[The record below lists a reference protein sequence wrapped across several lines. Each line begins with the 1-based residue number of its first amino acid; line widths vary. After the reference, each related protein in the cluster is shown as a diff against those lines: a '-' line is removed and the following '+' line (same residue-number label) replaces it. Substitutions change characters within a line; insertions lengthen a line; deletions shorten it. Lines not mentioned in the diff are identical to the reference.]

1 MQKDFITATPD
12 TGGGNG
18 TINVTASKNTGN
30 ARSTAI
36 SIAGSGCSKTIS
48 ITQDKASVDVP
59 IINLGYAFDTALVS
73 PEINVLAKAISFT
86 ANCDTDLVPST
97 ANRLIHVQNLKA
109 FNEWVTFDDN
119 WYIATIRIIPNKSG
133 TSEVYDY
140 PSSFGESIYSP
151 NANESIVLQTDKAL
165 EITNLIQ
172 RMLQTKSGKFIII
185 MMCRDE
191 VPYRSIS
198 LTVIIDYQEA

>member
-36 SIAGSGCSKTIS
+36 SIAGSSCSKTIS
-48 ITQDKASVDVP
+48 ITQDKAPDVP
-59 IINLGYAFDTALVS
+59 KINLGYAFDTALVS
-73 PEINVLAKAISFT
+73 PRIDVQTNTINFT
-86 ANCDTDLVPST
+86 ANCDTNLVPST
-97 ANRLIHVQNLKA
+97 ATNLVHVQNLKT

-119 WYIATIRIIPNKSG
+119 WYISIIQINPNKSG
-133 TSEVYDY
+133 TDKVYNY
-140 PSSFGESIYSP
+140 PFSFGESVYIPSEG
-151 NANESIVLQTDKAL
+151 ESIVADTDRIP

-172 RMLQTKSGKFIII
+172 QMLQTKSGKFTIII
-185 MMCRDE
+185 TCRDE
-191 VPYRSIS
+191 VTYRNII
-198 LTVIIDYQEA
+198 LTVIIDYQA

>member
-18 TINVTASKNTGN
+18 TINVTASKNTGA

-36 SIAGSGCSKTIS
+36 SIAGYGCSKTIS

-73 PEINVLAKAISFT
+73 PEINVLAEAISFT

-97 ANRLIHVQNLKA
+97 ATRLIHVQNLKA

-140 PSSFGESIYSP
+140 PFSFGESIYSP

-191 VPYRSIS
+191 VPYRFIS
-198 LTVIIDYQEA
+198 LTVIIDYQKA

>member
-48 ITQDKASVDVP
+48 ITQDKAPDVP
-59 IINLGYAFDTALVS
+59 KINLGYAFDTALVS
-73 PEINVLAKAISFT
+73 PRIDVQTNIINFT

-97 ANRLIHVQNLKA
+97 ATNMVHVQNLKT

-119 WYIATIRIIPNKSG
+119 WYISIIQINPNKSG
-133 TSEVYDY
+133 TDEVHNY
-140 PSSFGESIYSP
+140 PFSFGESVYIPSEG
-151 NANESIVLQTDKAL
+151 ESIVADTDRNP
-165 EITNLIQ
+165 EITNLIR
-172 RMLQTKSGKFIII
+172 RMLQTKSGKFTIII
-185 MMCRDE
+185 TCRDE
-191 VPYRSIS
+191 VTYRNII
-198 LTVIIDYQEA
+198 LTVIIDYQ